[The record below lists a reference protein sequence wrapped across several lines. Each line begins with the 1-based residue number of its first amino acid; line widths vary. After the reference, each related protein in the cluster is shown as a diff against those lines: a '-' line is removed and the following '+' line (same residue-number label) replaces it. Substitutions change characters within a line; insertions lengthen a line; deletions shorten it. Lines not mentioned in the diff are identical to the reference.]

1 MDSNDSKTSSK
12 LVEELINLKITI
24 AAGSVS
30 PGTCP
35 IRFTRALGWEVF
47 QTDYKSKH
55 FITNP
60 PIWLKTSI
68 ICY

>member
-35 IRFTRALGWEVF
+35 IRFTRALGWGGGVVP
-47 QTDYKSKH
+47 
-55 FITNP
+55 N
-60 PIWLKTSI
+60 
-68 ICY
+68 